1 MNNLNERVE
10 RPNKLNG
17 WHNISECDNTKIRYW
32 EFSIVLFPQEKV
44 VNQVVLK
51 LTERQM
57 HEKSAKISAGLVEKG
72 MAFNGKNA
80 NHHFG
85 LVTKELP
92 SPEELERLIAAEL
105 SKQVR

>member
-1 MNNLNERVE
+1 MNKLNERVE
-10 RPNKLNG
+10 QPNELNG
-17 WHNISECDNTKIRYW
+17 WHDISECDNKTIRYW

-44 VNQVVLK
+44 VEQLVLK

-57 HEKSAKISAGLVEKG
+57 HKKSAEIANKMVENG

-80 NHHFG
+80 NHYFE
-85 LVTKELP
+85 LLTKELP

-105 SKQVR
+105 SKRA